1 MERFLVAG
9 GARLAGEVSV
19 SGAKN
24 SVLKL
29 MAAALLA
36 EGRTTLTA
44 VPDILD
50 VTIMARCC
58 AGSAAPSSARTA
70 PVTIDVPAEP
80 SHEADYDLVRRIRAS
95 IAVLGPLVA
104 RCGEAKV
111 ALPGGDA
118 IGSRGLDM
126 HVSGLV
132 KLGATVVSE
141 HGYLIARA
149 PRLTGAQVWLDF
161 PSVGAT
167 ENLLMAAALAKGA
180 TVIDNAAREPEIVD
194 LCQMLCAMGA
204 QIGGVGTSTLEVEGV
219 ESLSPVEH
227 RTVPDRIVA
236 GTWAVAATMTRGDV
250 FVRGGR
256 AEHLEMPLDKLV
268 QAGAVVEP
276 APDGF
281 RVRMEERPRAVDVV
295 TLPYPGFATDFQ
307 PLFLGLN
314 TIADGHR
321 DDHRERLRVALDVRR
336 RAGTARRRRAHRR
349 QARRGRG
356 SSSCPGAPVTGPRHP
371 RRRRAW
377 CSPAWSRTASPRSA
391 RCTTSTAATRA
402 SSTSWSPSARR
413 AARERAGR
421 ALDAGLAADQVLRA
435 HRVGRNT
442 STSTAPSAAP
452 ERVGV
457 TVQRMP
463 ASASTARSISASS
476 AVRTAATGTRRP

>member
-19 SGAKN
+19 TGAKN

-50 VTIMARCC
+50 VTIMAEVLRRLGCDVDL
-58 AGSAAPSSARTA
+58 GGGR
-70 PVTIDVPAEP
+70 VTIDVPAQP
-80 SHEADYDLVRRIRAS
+80 AHEADYDLVRRIRAS

-126 HVSGLV
+126 HVAGLV
-132 KLGATVVSE
+132 KLGATVESE

-149 PRLTGAQVWLDF
+149 SGLTGAQVWLDF

-167 ENLLMAAALAKGA
+167 ENLLMAAALAKGT

-194 LCQMLCAMGA
+194 LCEMLAQMGA
-204 QIGGVGTSTLEVEGV
+204 QIGGVGTSTLEIEGV
-219 ESLSPVEH
+219 ESLRPVEH
-227 RTVPDRIVA
+227 ETVPDRIVA

-250 FVRGGR
+250 VVRGGR
-256 AEHLEMPLDKLV
+256 VEHLEMPLEKLV
-268 QAGAVVEP
+268 QAGAEVDP
-276 APDGF
+276 MADGF
-281 RVRMEERPRAVDVV
+281 RVRMDSRPKAVDVV

-314 TIADGHR
+314 TVAEGTAMITENVFESRWMFVNELVRLGADVRTDGH
-321 DDHRERLRVALDVRR
+321 HAVV
-336 RAGTARRRRAHRR
+336 
-349 QARRGRG
+349 RGREQL
-356 SSSCPGAPVTGPRHP
+356 SGAPVTAHDI
-371 RRRRAW
+371 
-377 CSPAWSRTASPRSA
+377 
-391 RCTTSTAATRA
+391 
-402 SSTSWSPSARR
+402 
-413 AARERAGR
+413 RAG
-421 ALDAGLAADQVLRA
+421 AGLVLAGLVAD
-435 HRVGRNT
+435 
-442 STSTAPSAAP
+442 
-452 ERVGV
+452 GV
-457 TVQRMP
+457 TTVGEVHHIDRGYEGFVDKLVSLG
-463 ASASTARSISASS
+463 AD
-476 AVRTAATGTRRP
+476 VRRETVPDEPWMR